1 MAYDEPPTNPSRKRP
16 DGWSDSTADRDV
28 RRGRHRARHA
38 DAAPDAYDGGHDED
52 TYGFA
57 YGDGV
62 SAQPMY
68 GPAPEGWRNGAGRPT
83 SRPALDA
90 AGTPPTTGRRRGE
103 GGPPTGEMPRAGR
116 PTGATAP
123 APVDPS
129 WRLSP
134 PGASRPAPPDR
145 PSGSGMSAQ
154 ARSNHPGQRALD
166 GPTRPVPQLDSPRP
180 DNVRPDNLRL
190 GNPRA
195 DQPRADGPR
204 SGGPRSGDPQP
215 GGRWPD
221 RPRPEGARPDG
232 PQAGVARNVGRQ
244 SPAEVEAG
252 ADPPKTGRA
261 GRNLPKAIGVG
272 VLLAGI
278 VLGSLFLWRPAFVA
292 VLAVGACVGVWE
304 MVHAFA
310 LPGPTTAGRTAPAAP
325 TTSAGPTAPIAGTS
339 AAPTAP
345 AAPTPPA
352 ASTTPSGPV
361 SRAEPPLVPLIGGC
375 LVMAP
380 LAYFGGVESLVL
392 GLLVT
397 ILAVIVWRLS
407 SGPVGFAR
415 DISAATLIAA
425 YVPFLL
431 FFGIL
436 LARPDDGDL
445 RVLCILAMVVLSDTG
460 GYAAGVFFGKH
471 PMAPSVSPKKSWEG
485 LAGSLVATGVGGAF
499 LVHYLLHQPYWQGA
513 IIGVAVS
520 AAAVLGDLAESM
532 LKRDLGVKDMSN
544 LLPGHGGVMDRLDSV
559 VFAAPTAFVLLA
571 VFAPVAT

>member
-38 DAAPDAYDGGHDED
+38 DAAPDAYDDGHDED
-52 TYGFA
+52 SYGFA

-68 GPAPEGWRNGAGRPT
+68 GPAPEGRRHGAGQP
-83 SRPALDA
+83 SPHPARK
-90 AGTPPTTGRRRGE
+90 PPTTGRLRGE
-103 GGPPTGEMPRAGR
+103 GGPPSGEMPRAGR

-123 APVDPS
+123 VPVDPA
-129 WRLSP
+129 WRLP
-134 PGASRPAPPDR
+134 LPGTARPAALDR

-154 ARSNHPGQRALD
+154 PRSNHPGQRALD

-180 DNVRPDNLRL
+180 

-195 DQPRADGPR
+195 GQPWPDGPR
-204 SGGPRSGDPQP
+204 SGGPTSGGPQP

-221 RPRPEGARPDG
+221 RPRPEGARPDSA
-232 PQAGVARNVGRQ
+232 QAGVERNGGRPRPGAQ
-244 SPAEVEAG
+244 PADATAPSSAEVAAG

-292 VLAVGACVGVWE
+292 VLAAGACVGVWE

-310 LPGPTTAGRTAPAAP
+310 LPGPATAARTAPAAA
-325 TTSAGPTAPIAGTS
+325 T
-339 AAPTAP
+339 
-345 AAPTPPA
+345 PA
-352 ASTTPSGPV
+352 ASTVPSGPV

-407 SGPVGFAR
+407 SGPIGFAR

-436 LARPDDGDL
+436 LARTDNGDL

-471 PMAPSVSPKKSWEG
+471 PMAPSISPKKSWEG

-532 LKRDLGVKDMSN
+532 LKRDLGIKDMSN

>member
-1 MAYDEPPTNPSRKRP
+1 MAYDEPPPNPPPKRP
-16 DGWSDSTADRDV
+16 DGWSDSTTDRDV

-38 DAAPDAYDGGHDED
+38 DAAPDAYDDAHSED
-52 TYGFA
+52 SYGFA

-62 SAQPMY
+62 SPQPMY
-68 GPAPEGWRNGAGRPT
+68 GPAPEGQT
-83 SRPALDA
+83 
-90 AGTPPTTGRRRGE
+90 RRGH

-116 PTGATAP
+116 PPTGAPTP
-123 APVDPS
+123 VPVDPS
-129 WRLSP
+129 WRLAPP
-134 PGASRPAPPDR
+134 PGVSRPATSGR
-145 PSGSGMSAQ
+145 LSGSGASAQ
-154 ARSNHPGQRALD
+154 ARTSHPGQRALD
-166 GPTRPVPQLDSPRP
+166 GPTRLVPQLESPRP
-180 DNVRPDNLRL
+180 ENQRPSDPRPEHPRPDARQPGHRWADHPQPGDTRPESSRPGVASNGGYQPDAADITSLDL
-190 GNPRA
+190 GL
-195 DQPRADGPR
+195 DQPRSSGSHAAAAPADADAPPSPGMPLIR
-204 SGGPRSGDPQP
+204 ATGD
-215 GGRWPD
+215 
-221 RPRPEGARPDG
+221 A
-232 PQAGVARNVGRQ
+232 
-244 SPAEVEAG
+244 
-252 ADPPKTGRA
+252 PKVGRA

-310 LPGPTTAGRTAPAAP
+310 LPGPTTA
-325 TTSAGPTAPIAGTS
+325 
-339 AAPTAP
+339 APTAP
-345 AAPTPPA
+345 GPAAAGGQAPAGSSAPGQTRAAPA
-352 ASTTPSGPV
+352 

-407 SGPVGFAR
+407 SGPAGFAR
-415 DISAATLIAA
+415 DISAATLIAT

-436 LARPDDGDL
+436 LARPDNGDL

-460 GYAAGVFFGKH
+460 GYAAGVFLGKH
-471 PMAPSVSPKKSWEG
+471 PMAPSISPKKSWEG
-485 LAGSLVATGVGGAF
+485 LAGSLVAAGVGGAF

-532 LKRDLGVKDMSN
+532 LKRDLGIKDMSN
-544 LLPGHGGVMDRLDSV
+544 LLPGHGGLMDRLDSV

>member
-1 MAYDEPPTNPSRKRP
+1 MAYDEPPTNPPPKRP
-16 DGWSDSTADRDV
+16 DGWSDSTTDRDV

-38 DAAPDAYDGGHDED
+38 DAAPDAYDDAHHED
-52 TYGFA
+52 TYGFT

-68 GPAPEGWRNGAGRPT
+68 GPPPEGQP
-83 SRPALDA
+83 
-90 AGTPPTTGRRRGE
+90 RRGRV
-103 GGPPTGEMPRAGR
+103 GPPTSHAPR
-116 PTGATAP
+116 P
-123 APVDPS
+123 
-129 WRLSP
+129 
-134 PGASRPAPPDR
+134 
-145 PSGSGMSAQ
+145 
-154 ARSNHPGQRALD
+154 NHPGQRALD
-166 GPTRPVPQLDSPRP
+166 GPTRRVPQLESPRPEDRRPSAPRPEQPRPDSPQPGRGWADHPQPGGARPDSPRP
-180 DNVRPDNLRL
+180 GVPVNGGYRPDADITSLDL
-190 GNPRA
+190 GLDQSRTTGSHAAAQPA
-195 DQPRADGPR
+195 DAAAPPSSATPPAGA
-204 SGGPRSGDPQP
+204 GDAPK
-215 GGRWPD
+215 
-221 RPRPEGARPDG
+221 
-232 PQAGVARNVGRQ
+232 VGR
-244 SPAEVEAG
+244 A
-252 ADPPKTGRA
+252 GRA

-310 LPGPTTAGRTAPAAP
+310 LPGPTTAASTKPGPAAPGVQTQPGTTAPGGTTAPA
-325 TTSAGPTAPIAGTS
+325 
-339 AAPTAP
+339 P
-345 AAPTPPA
+345 A
-352 ASTTPSGPV
+352 

-407 SGPVGFAR
+407 SGPAGFAR
-415 DISAATLIAA
+415 DISAATLIAT

-436 LARPDDGDL
+436 LARPDNGDL

-460 GYAAGVFFGKH
+460 GYAAGVFLGKH
-471 PMAPSVSPKKSWEG
+471 PMAPSISPKKSWEG

-513 IIGVAVS
+513 VIGVAVS

-532 LKRDLGVKDMSN
+532 LKRDLGIKDMSN

>member
-1 MAYDEPPTNPSRKRP
+1 MAYDP
-16 DGWSDSTADRDV
+16 TADRDV

-38 DAAPDAYDGGHDED
+38 DAAPDAYDDARDED
-52 TYGFA
+52 SYGFS

-68 GPAPEGWRNGAGRPT
+68 GPAPNGQP
-83 SRPALDA
+83 
-90 AGTPPTTGRRRGE
+90 RRRSRGD

-116 PTGATAP
+116 PPAGATGP
-123 APVDPS
+123 VPVDPS
-129 WRLSP
+129 WRFSP
-134 PGASRPAPPDR
+134 PPAAPPPAAPPPAAPPSTAPPSTVPPAAPAAANR
-145 PSGSGMSAQ
+145 PGL
-154 ARSNHPGQRALD
+154 RALD
-166 GPTRPVPQLDSPRP
+166 GPTRPVPQLEGPRP
-180 DNVRPDNLRL
+180 GNARPDD
-190 GNPRA
+190 PR
-195 DQPRADGPR
+195 PGSR
-204 SGGPRSGDPQP
+204 QP
-215 GGRWPD
+215 GSPWPD
-221 RPRPEGARPDG
+221 RSRPAGARPDG
-232 PQAGVARNVGRQ
+232 PRPGPAPNGTRRSDAADITSLDLGLGR
-244 SPAEVEAG
+244 SRTTGSHAADRPANA
-252 ADPPKTGRA
+252 AAPPSAAMPANGPGGDAPKVGRA

-304 MVHAFA
+304 MVQAFA
-310 LPGPTTAGRTAPAAP
+310 LPGRRATVPPAPTAAP
-325 TTSAGPTAPIAGTS
+325 TGPG
-339 AAPTAP
+339 AP
-345 AAPTPPA
+345 AEPEHA
-352 ASTTPSGPV
+352 ASL

-407 SGPVGFAR
+407 SGPAGFAR

-436 LARPDDGDL
+436 LARPHDGDL
-445 RVLCILAMVVLSDTG
+445 RVLSILAMVVLSDTG

-499 LVHYLLHQPYWQGA
+499 LIHYLLHQPYWQGA

-532 LKRDLGVKDMSN
+532 LKRDLGIKDMSN
-544 LLPGHGGVMDRLDSV
+544 LLPGHGGLMDRLDSV

>member
-1 MAYDEPPTNPSRKRP
+1 MPEAGP
-16 DGWSDSTADRDV
+16 DG
-28 RRGRHRARHA
+28 
-38 DAAPDAYDGGHDED
+38 DA
-52 TYGFA
+52 
-57 YGDGV
+57 
-62 SAQPMY
+62 
-68 GPAPEGWRNGAGRPT
+68 
-83 SRPALDA
+83 
-90 AGTPPTTGRRRGE
+90 
-103 GGPPTGEMPRAGR
+103 
-116 PTGATAP
+116 
-123 APVDPS
+123 
-129 WRLSP
+129 
-134 PGASRPAPPDR
+134 
-145 PSGSGMSAQ
+145 
-154 ARSNHPGQRALD
+154 
-166 GPTRPVPQLDSPRP
+166 
-180 DNVRPDNLRL
+180 
-190 GNPRA
+190 
-195 DQPRADGPR
+195 
-204 SGGPRSGDPQP
+204 
-215 GGRWPD
+215 
-221 RPRPEGARPDG
+221 
-232 PQAGVARNVGRQ
+232 
-244 SPAEVEAG
+244 
-252 ADPPKTGRA
+252 PKVGRA

-310 LPGPTTAGRTAPAAP
+310 LPGRRATV
-325 TTSAGPTAPIAGTS
+325 
-339 AAPTAP
+339 
-345 AAPTPPA
+345 PPA
-352 ASTTPSGPV
+352 ATGPPEPAASV

-380 LAYFGGVESLVL
+380 LAYIGGVESLVL

-407 SGPVGFAR
+407 SGPAGFAR

-436 LARPDDGDL
+436 LARPDNGDL

-460 GYAAGVFFGKH
+460 GYAAGVFLGKH
-471 PMAPSVSPKKSWEG
+471 PMAPSISPKKSWEG

-499 LVHYLLHQPYWQGA
+499 LIHYLLHQPYWQGA

-532 LKRDLGVKDMSN
+532 LKRDLGIKDMSN
-544 LLPGHGGVMDRLDSV
+544 LLPGHGGLMDRLDSV

>member
-38 DAAPDAYDGGHDED
+38 DAAPDAYDDGHDED

-68 GPAPEGWRNGAGRPT
+68 GPEPEGRRNGTGRPA
-83 SRPALDA
+83 SHPARDV

-103 GGPPTGEMPRAGR
+103 GDPPTGEMPRAGR

-123 APVDPS
+123 VPVDPS
-129 WRLSP
+129 WRLP
-134 PGASRPAPPDR
+134 PPAASRPAPADR
-145 PSGSGMSAQ
+145 PAGSGMSAQ
-154 ARSNHPGQRALD
+154 PRANHPGQRALD
-166 GPTRPVPQLDSPRP
+166 GPTRPVPLLDSPRP
-180 DNVRPDNLRL
+180 DNLGP

-195 DQPRADGPR
+195 EQPRPGGSL
-204 SGGPRSGDPQP
+204 SGGPGLSGPQP

-221 RPRPEGARPDG
+221 RARPEGARPDG
-232 PQAGVARNVGRQ
+232 PGAESNGRRR
-244 SPAEVEAG
+244 SPAEVGAG

-310 LPGPTTAGRTAPAAP
+310 LPV
-325 TTSAGPTAPIAGTS
+325 
-339 AAPTAP
+339 PTAP
-345 AAPTPPA
+345 AAPAPPA
-352 ASTTPSGPV
+352 APTTPPGSV
-361 SRAEPPLVPLIGGC
+361 SRAKPPFVPLIGGC

-445 RVLCILAMVVLSDTG
+445 RVLCILALVVLSDTG
-460 GYAAGVFFGKH
+460 GYAAGVFFGRH
-471 PMAPSVSPKKSWEG
+471 PMAPSISPKKSWEG

-532 LKRDLGVKDMSN
+532 LKRDLGIKDMSN

>member
-1 MAYDEPPTNPSRKRP
+1 MAYDP
-16 DGWSDSTADRDV
+16 TADRDV

-38 DAAPDAYDGGHDED
+38 DAAPDAYDDARDED
-52 TYGFA
+52 SYGFA

-68 GPAPEGWRNGAGRPT
+68 GPAPDGQP
-83 SRPALDA
+83 
-90 AGTPPTTGRRRGE
+90 RRRSRGD
-103 GGPPTGEMPRAGR
+103 GGPPTDETPRAGR
-116 PTGATAP
+116 PPAGATTP

-129 WRLSP
+129 WRF
-134 PGASRPAPPDR
+134 APPPAAAPPPLNR
-145 PSGSGMSAQ
+145 
-154 ARSNHPGQRALD
+154 PGQRALD
-166 GPTRPVPQLDSPRP
+166 GPTRPVPQLEGLGPRNGRP
-180 DNVRPDNLRL
+180 DDPRRAPNGTRQPDAADITSLDLGLDKSRTTGSHAAGRP
-190 GNPRA
+190 A
-195 DQPRADGPR
+195 DAAAPPSAAMPETGSDG
-204 SGGPRSGDPQP
+204 D
-215 GGRWPD
+215 
-221 RPRPEGARPDG
+221 A
-232 PQAGVARNVGRQ
+232 
-244 SPAEVEAG
+244 
-252 ADPPKTGRA
+252 PKVGRA
-261 GRNLPKAIGVG
+261 GRSLPKAIGVG

-310 LPGPTTAGRTAPAAP
+310 LPGRRVTGLPA
-325 TTSAGPTAPIAGTS
+325 S
-339 AAPTAP
+339 AASA
-345 AAPTPPA
+345 
-352 ASTTPSGPV
+352 

-407 SGPVGFAR
+407 SGPAGFAR

-436 LARPDDGDL
+436 LARPDNGDL
-445 RVLCILAMVVLSDTG
+445 RVLCILALVVLSDTG
-460 GYAAGVFFGKH
+460 GYAAGVFLGKH
-471 PMAPSVSPKKSWEG
+471 PMAPSISPKKSWEG

-499 LVHYLLHQPYWQGA
+499 LIHYLLHQPYWQGA

-520 AAAVLGDLAESM
+520 AAAVIGDLAESM
-532 LKRDLGVKDMSN
+532 LKRDLGIKDMSN
-544 LLPGHGGVMDRLDSV
+544 LLPGHGGLMDRLDSV

>member
-1 MAYDEPPTNPSRKRP
+1 MAYDEPPTNPPPRRSH
-16 DGWSDSTADRDV
+16 GWSDPTADRDV

-38 DAAPDAYDGGHDED
+38 DAAPDAYDGDPQHED
-52 TYGFA
+52 SYGFA

-68 GPAPEGWRNGAGRPT
+68 GPAPDGQPRRGGDDRP
-83 SRPALDA
+83 SLHA
-90 AGTPPTTGRRRGE
+90 AQDVEADSATTGHSPV
-103 GGPPTGEMPRAGR
+103 GPPTGEMPRAGR
-116 PTGATAP
+116 PPAGATGP
-123 APVDPS
+123 TPVDPS
-129 WRLSP
+129 WRIAPPASSPSSASSSLSP
-134 PGASRPAPPDR
+134 NSPRRSGSRPAIPP
-145 PSGSGMSAQ
+145 PPASL
-154 ARSNHPGQRALD
+154 RALE
-166 GPTRPVPQLDSPRP
+166 GPTRPVPQLGGPRP
-180 DNVRPDNLRL
+180 DAPRPD
-190 GNPRA
+190 
-195 DQPRADGPR
+195 
-204 SGGPRSGDPQP
+204 
-215 GGRWPD
+215 
-221 RPRPEGARPDG
+221 GARPDNRRPETASPG
-232 PQAGVARNVGRQ
+232 GGRNGNRPGDAGGISSVNLGLDQFRTGGSPGDAQPAAEPPAPARG
-244 SPAEVEAG
+244 SATG
-252 ADPPKTGRA
+252 ADAPKVGRA

-272 VLLAGI
+272 LLLVGI

-292 VLAVGACVGVWE
+292 VLAVAACVGVWE

-310 LPGPTTAGRTAPAAP
+310 LPRPVTPSATATPPTSEPAESDPAVSDPAVSDPAVSGTTAPA
-325 TTSAGPTAPIAGTS
+325 PTAH
-339 AAPTAP
+339 
-345 AAPTPPA
+345 
-352 ASTTPSGPV
+352 
-361 SRAEPPLVPLIGGC
+361 RAEPPLVPLVGGC

-407 SGPVGFAR
+407 SGPAGFAR
-415 DISAATLIAA
+415 DISASTLIAT

-436 LARPDDGDL
+436 LARPHNGDL

-471 PMAPSVSPKKSWEG
+471 PMAPTVSPKKSWEG
-485 LAGSLVATGVGGAF
+485 LAGSLVATGVGAAF
-499 LVHYLLHQPYWQGA
+499 LVDYLLHQPYWQGA

-532 LKRDLGVKDMSN
+532 LKRDLGIKDMSN

>member
-1 MAYDEPPTNPSRKRP
+1 MAYDEPPTTPPPKRP
-16 DGWSDSTADRDV
+16 DGWSDSTTDRDV

-38 DAAPDAYDGGHDED
+38 DAAPDAYDDAHNED
-52 TYGFA
+52 SYGFT

-68 GPAPEGWRNGAGRPT
+68 GPGPEGQP
-83 SRPALDA
+83 
-90 AGTPPTTGRRRGE
+90 RRGRV
-103 GGPPTGEMPRAGR
+103 GPPTAH
-116 PTGATAP
+116 
-123 APVDPS
+123 PS
-129 WRLSP
+129 
-134 PGASRPAPPDR
+134 
-145 PSGSGMSAQ
+145 
-154 ARSNHPGQRALD
+154 RSNHPGQRALD
-166 GPTRPVPQLDSPRP
+166 GPTRRMPQLESPRP
-180 DNVRPDNLRL
+180 DDQRPGAGRPEQARPDSSQPGR
-190 GNPRA
+190 RWA
-195 DQPRADGPR
+195 DH
-204 SGGPRSGDPQP
+204 PQP
-215 GGRWPD
+215 
-221 RPRPEGARPDG
+221 GARPDNSR
-232 PQAGVARNVGRQ
+232 AGVPLNGGYRPDADITSLDLGLDQ
-244 SPAEVEAG
+244 SRTSGSHAAAQPGDAAGPPSSPTPAAAADDAPKAG
-252 ADPPKTGRA
+252 GTGRA

-272 VLLAGI
+272 LLLAGI

-310 LPGPTTAGRTAPAAP
+310 LPGPTTA
-325 TTSAGPTAPIAGTS
+325 
-339 AAPTAP
+339 APTAP
-345 AAPTPPA
+345 GTAAPGGQAAPA
-352 ASTTPSGPV
+352 PT

-407 SGPVGFAR
+407 SGPAGFAR
-415 DISAATLIAA
+415 DISAATLIAT

-436 LARPDDGDL
+436 LARPDNGDL

-460 GYAAGVFFGKH
+460 GYAAGVFLGKH
-471 PMAPSVSPKKSWEG
+471 PMAPSISPKKSWEG

-499 LVHYLLHQPYWQGA
+499 LVHYLLHQPYWQGT

-532 LKRDLGVKDMSN
+532 LKRDLGIKDMSN

>member
-1 MAYDEPPTNPSRKRP
+1 MAYDP
-16 DGWSDSTADRDV
+16 TADRDV

-38 DAAPDAYDGGHDED
+38 DAAPDAYDHARDED
-52 TYGFA
+52 SYGFA

-68 GPAPEGWRNGAGRPT
+68 GPAPDGQP
-83 SRPALDA
+83 
-90 AGTPPTTGRRRGE
+90 RRRGRGD

-116 PTGATAP
+116 PPAGATTP

-129 WRLSP
+129 WRF
-134 PGASRPAPPDR
+134 APPPAAPPPAAAPPPLNR
-145 PSGSGMSAQ
+145 
-154 ARSNHPGQRALD
+154 PGQRALD
-166 GPTRPVPQLDSPRP
+166 GPTRLVPQLEGPRP
-180 DNVRPDNLRL
+180 
-190 GNPRA
+190 GN
-195 DQPRADGPR
+195 G
-204 SGGPRSGDPQP
+204 
-215 GGRWPD
+215 
-221 RPRPEGARPDG
+221 RPDG
-232 PQAGVARNVGRQ
+232 PRRAPNGTPQPEAADITSLDLGLDKSRTTGSHAAGR
-244 SPAEVEAG
+244 PADAAAPLSAAMPETGPDGDA
-252 ADPPKTGRA
+252 PKVGRA
-261 GRNLPKAIGVG
+261 GRSLPKAIGVG

-310 LPGPTTAGRTAPAAP
+310 LPSRRATVPLAAPAAP
-325 TTSAGPTAPIAGTS
+325 P
-339 AAPTAP
+339 APTGPPAP
-345 AAPTPPA
+345 AASP
-352 ASTTPSGPV
+352 

-407 SGPVGFAR
+407 SGPAGFAR

-460 GYAAGVFFGKH
+460 GYAAGVFLGKH
-471 PMAPSVSPKKSWEG
+471 PMAPSISPKKSWEG

-499 LVHYLLHQPYWQGA
+499 LIHYLLHQPYWQGA

-520 AAAVLGDLAESM
+520 AAAVIGDLAESM
-532 LKRDLGVKDMSN
+532 LKRDLGIKDMSN
-544 LLPGHGGVMDRLDSV
+544 LLPGHGGLMDRLDSV